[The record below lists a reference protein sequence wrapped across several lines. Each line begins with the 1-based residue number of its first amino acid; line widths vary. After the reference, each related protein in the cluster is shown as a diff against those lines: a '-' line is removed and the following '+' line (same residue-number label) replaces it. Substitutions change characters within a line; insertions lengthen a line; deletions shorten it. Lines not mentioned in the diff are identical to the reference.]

1 MANEEEEGFGNEEEY
16 SETHDGSIRIPSAL
30 GNNNISNNNSSSGVE
45 QKQNTLKLDPQIE
58 AYLRNVKNKTM

>member
-1 MANEEEEGFGNEEEY
+1 MKRKKVLATKRNVQ
-16 SETHDGSIRIPSAL
+16 THDGSIRIPSAL
-30 GNNNISNNNSSSGVE
+30 GNNNSSSGVE